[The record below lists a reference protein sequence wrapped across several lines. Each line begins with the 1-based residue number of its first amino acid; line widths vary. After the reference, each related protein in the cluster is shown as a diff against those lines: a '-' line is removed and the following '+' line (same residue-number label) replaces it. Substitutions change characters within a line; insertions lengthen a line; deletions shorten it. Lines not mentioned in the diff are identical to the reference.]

1 MITYLCANLH
11 FDSQEGASSK
21 IWKECISIK
30 KFFTDN
36 LDSIPAPKHFAEQ
49 NSLARNLVD

>member
-49 NSLARNLVD
+49 NSLARNLVN